1 LTPLLLYVGY
11 ILGLPRPLQRM
22 QTVQM
27 NKEGPTQRGDRI
39 QINVTV
45 HPTVFAKIE
54 KVRGRVPRSVFVS
67 DILVEYFKHQE
78 GSKK

>member
-1 LTPLLLYVGY
+1 
-11 ILGLPRPLQRM
+11 
-22 QTVQM
+22 M